1 MLAHLLYGATATR
14 IAPRSDPGLES
25 LAGRGSREAC
35 GPARR
40 AVSRHGGDEFL
51 VLLSEVTRAED
62 AALTANKILDAV
74 SKPHRIGDQDVT
86 VTVSAGTD
94 GDDSTLSP
102 PCPNVSIDRY
112 RNSLGLDP
120 SLLGDLDLEHAI
132 GAPRLDGLSSCRI
145 RQGETA

>member
-86 VTVSAGTD
+86 VTVSVGIGVYPDGGADAETLLKNADTALLQAKARRRSSHQFFEPGMNMRARAGA
-94 GDDSTLSP
+94 
-102 PCPNVSIDRY
+102 VAR
-112 RNSLGLDP
+112 
-120 SLLGDLDLEHAI
+120 AI
-132 GAPRLDGLSSCRI
+132 AR
-145 RQGETA
+145 